1 MLKIEI
7 SKRAEKF
14 IRTLS
19 AKQKRQITGK
29 ILDLRINPEP
39 HDSMR
44 LKGYE
49 QYRRA
54 DLGEYRI
61 VYFVRDSVVLVIVPV
76 GKRNDDE
83 IYKSGGSRHSA

>member
-14 IRTLS
+14 IRNLP
-19 AKQKRQITGK
+19 AKQARQIAFK
-29 ILDLRINPEP
+29 LNELRTDPEP
-39 HDSMR
+39 HDSQK

-49 QYRRA
+49 VYRRA
-54 DLGEYRI
+54 DVGEYRI
-61 VYFVRDSVVLVIVPV
+61 VYFVRESVVLIIVLV

-83 IYKSGGSRHSA
+83 VYKQLKRL

>member
-14 IRTLS
+14 IRKLP
-19 AKQKRQITGK
+19 AKQARQITAK
-29 ILDLRINPEP
+29 IIELRTNPEP
-39 HDSMR
+39 HDSQK

-49 QYRRA
+49 KYRRT
-54 DLGEYRI
+54 DIGEYRV
-61 VYFVRDSVVLVIVPV
+61 VYFVQNQIVLIILLV

-83 IYKSGGSRHSA
+83 VYKQLKRL

>member
-14 IRTLS
+14 IRTLP

-29 ILDLRINPEP
+29 ILDLRTNPEP
-39 HDSMR
+39 NDSIR
-44 LKGYE
+44 LKGYD

-54 DLGEYRI
+54 DIGEYRI
-61 VYFVRDSVVLVIVPV
+61 IYFVRESVVLVIFLA
-76 GKRNDDE
+76 GKRNDDD
-83 IYKSGGSRHSA
+83 IYKQLKRL